1 MYEEAVDQPPDQ
13 PAKRWLDERESR
25 AWEGLQ
31 FMNMQLQAA
40 LARELAADSN
50 LSIQDYAVL
59 VALTAEA
66 DERMRAFEL
75 ARRLGWD
82 KTRLSHHLNRMVAR
96 GLVVRETCPSD
107 RRGQFLVLTPDGR
120 TAIEEAAPGH
130 VAAVRRMFIDH
141 LTDDE
146 IDALGDLTNRI
157 IEVLSA
163 CPGDP
168 PEHDSAASEEL
179 APAGHEPVNRTPL

>member
-1 MYEEAVDQPPDQ
+1 MGD
-13 PAKRWLDERESR
+13 KRDEHWLDDRESR

-59 VALTAEA
+59 VALTAQP
-66 DERMRAFEL
+66 DDRMRAFEL
-75 ARRLGWD
+75 ARQLGWD
-82 KTRLSHHLNRMVAR
+82 KTRLSHHVSRMVAR

-107 RRGQFLVLTPDGR
+107 RRGQFLVVTPDGR

-130 VAAVRRMFIDH
+130 AAAVRRMFIDH
-141 LTDDE
+141 LTHDE
-146 IDALGDLTNRI
+146 IDALGDLANRVI
-157 IEVLSA
+157 GVLKA
-163 CPGDP
+163 CPDEAR
-168 PEHDSAASEEL
+168 EHDVPASDEL
-179 APAGHEPVNRTPL
+179 ALAGHDPVNRTPV